1 MVCQGLWW
9 AYNAFP
15 SPEQIHK
22 IQMRNGNS
30 PVSEAVSENARGK
43 IVMIVEMTLPTDIG
57 YGLVFFLPKSKFGL
71 YAC

>member
-1 MVCQGLWW
+1 
-9 AYNAFP
+9 
-15 SPEQIHK
+15 
-22 IQMRNGNS
+22 MRNGNS